1 MLHAVEG
8 ASDNEATREAISL
21 APAFRQVISSTDKV
35 LPFHWFPRRKP
46 VKRPL
51 HRLWQSPTG
60 LKAGANEMVV
70 QLFKEE

>member
-8 ASDNEATREAISL
+8 ASGNEATREAISL
-21 APAFRQVISSTDKV
+21 APAFRQVIS
-35 LPFHWFPRRKP
+35 R
-46 VKRPL
+46 
-51 HRLWQSPTG
+51 QSPTG